1 MHDFTLAPT
10 SVLLTIAGFDP
21 SSGAGITAD
30 LAAFAAHGAFGTSV
44 ITALTVQSTL
54 GVAAVESVASA
65 LVARSLRHLVADL
78 PPAGIKIGMLGSAQN
93 VQAVGAFLRELRS
106 MPVDNP
112 SGRPLPVVLDPV
124 LRSSSG
130 AGLLSPDAIE
140 ILHAELLP
148 VVDWI
153 TPNWAELA
161 VLAETDA
168 VSSEQDAA
176 KASANIA
183 ARHPHL
189 TIVATGGDQQQP
201 VDLLWL
207 PTGEQQRFAG
217 ERILSNATHGT
228 GCAFSSALLARL
240 AQGKHPAEAVAL
252 AKSYVAEAIRRAPQ
266 LGHGK
271 GPMRLL
277 WPLGRGSS

>member
-1 MHDFTLAPT
+1 LHDFTLAPT